1 MLVDC
6 SPVAKLHPFRPLI
19 TLKPRSVLLIKAH
32 KVAAALEHKSLQKET
47 IPKRLFTILFLSPN
61 AIRSGNVLENVL
73 AACHLRSILI
83 EHWSAQFPG
92 LGLNSSWCLNYFL

>member
-32 KVAAALEHKSLQKET
+32 KVAAALEHKSLQK
-47 IPKRLFTILFLSPN
+47 KLRDYSQFYFFLQM
-61 AIRSGNVLENVL
+61 L
-73 AACHLRSILI
+73 
-83 EHWSAQFPG
+83 SAVG
-92 LGLNSSWCLNYFL
+92 MFLKMCWPRVTYEAY